1 MTTAIEKWG
10 ASQEGAGDHTDG
22 HAEAHADMMHEG
34 DITGADDL
42 APDDAAPADAVPA
55 NADDAALAAKKAK
68 DKRIMLIGGAVVGV
82 IGLAVAAS
90 VMFRPA
96 AHPQAIAAASQSQVA
111 PSPLQAPVAAP
122 VAEAAIAPVAADPAS
137 PAQPLVAAAEP
148 MPMPMAAAPAVA
160 ASQEPLP
167 LAAPVAAPVAAA
179 PALAAIE
186 PTPQGAAVHAELEQ
200 LKATVQTLRADVDS
214 KSKDIAALRKDIA
227 AARAQAAARPAPVRK
242 VVEVPVIVERER
254 APRAAAAAPAVE
266 PRAQM
271 AEPAVFAEPKQT
283 PVAPPAVAKGGKVRS
298 EFTVYAISNG
308 RAWVT
313 WAKDGMN
320 YTVSA
325 NSELPDYSKVTALD
339 DVKGV
344 VFTSAGE
351 IHPKPPTR

>member
-42 APDDAAPADAVPA
+42 AADDAAPADAVPA

-111 PSPLQAPVAAP
+111 SEPLQAPVAAP

-148 MPMPMAAAPAVA
+148 MPMPMPMAAAPAVA
-160 ASQEPLP
+160 ASQEPSP
-167 LAAPVAAPVAAA
+167 LAAPVAAA
-179 PALAAIE
+179 PALAAVE
-186 PTPQGAAVHAELEQ
+186 PTPQGAPVNAELEQ
-200 LKATVQTLRADVDS
+200 LKATVQALRADVDS
-214 KSKDIAALRKDIA
+214 KSRDIAALRKDIA

-254 APRAAAAAPAVE
+254 APRAAAVAPAVE

-283 PVAPPAVAKGGKVRS
+283 PLAPPAVAKGGKVRS